1 MELCHAVLTSL
12 LHGPTLDH
20 WTLPN
25 GVRCVAA
32 EMPEAPL
39 TCLDLWCR
47 AGSFTEIAGEEG
59 MAHFLEH
66 MVFKGSDRLE
76 AGAFDLAIEA
86 LGGSSNAAT
95 GFDDVHFHVLIPPDR
110 SQQALDLLL
119 DLVLHPALEQES
131 FRLEREVVLEE
142 MAQYADQ
149 PDEQVLQQLLKQ
161 GCPDHPYGR
170 PILGERSSLLAM
182 EPEAMRTF
190 HQRRYR
196 GQNCC
201 LAISG
206 PKARELRATIES
218 SALAQ
223 LPQDPP
229 TPTEAKGLRL
239 QPGRHTLELARL
251 ESARLLMLWR
261 GSTAD
266 DQDWVMG
273 ADLATTL
280 LGEGRRSRLVAQLRE
295 ELRIAESVDMDL
307 SVLEQGCLMTLE
319 ISCEP
324 EDLEQVEA
332 AVHEQLEQAERFSAA
347 ELARG
352 RQLVGNGLR
361 YSLESVGQVAAQAA
375 SQTLWNRPQE
385 LLQPLQHLQ
394 AWSEERLSAELMPL
408 LEPDRACTLI
418 ATPAGR
424 H

>member
-1 MELCHAVLTSL
+1 MELCHAVLTTSL
-12 LHGPTLDH
+12 PGPVLDH

-47 AGSFTEIAGEEG
+47 AGSFTEVAGEEG

-76 AGAFDLAIEA
+76 AGAFDRAIEA

-95 GFDDVHFHVLIPPDR
+95 GFDDVHFHVLIPPTQ
-110 SQQALDLLL
+110 SQQALELLL
-119 DLVLHPALEQES
+119 DLVLHPALEHEP

-142 MAQYADQ
+142 IAQYADQ
-149 PDEQVLQQLLKQ
+149 PDELVLQQLLKQ

-182 EPEAMRTF
+182 DPEAMRRF
-190 HQRRYR
+190 HRRRYR

-201 LAISG
+201 IAISG
-206 PKARELRATIES
+206 PKARELRATIKS
-218 SALAQ
+218 SALAD
-223 LPQDPP
+223 LPSDAHPMAEP
-229 TPTEAKGLRL
+229 SRL
-239 QPGRHTLELARL
+239 KLLPGRHSIELPRL
-251 ESARLLMLWR
+251 ESARLLMLWS
-261 GSTAD
+261 GPPAH
-266 DQDWVMG
+266 DQAWVMG
-273 ADLATTL
+273 ADLATSL
-280 LGEGRRSRLVAQLRE
+280 LGEGRRSRLVARLRE

-332 AVHEQLEQAERFSAA
+332 TVHEQLEQAAPFSAA
-347 ELARG
+347 ELMRG

-361 YSLESVGQVAAQAA
+361 YALESVGQVAAQAA
-375 SQTLWNRPQE
+375 SQTLWDRPQE

-394 AWSEERLSAELMPL
+394 TWSEDRLSTELMPL
-408 LEPDRACTLI
+408 LRPDRACSLI

-424 H
+424 R

>member
-1 MELCHAVLTSL
+1 MELCHAVLTTSL
-12 LHGPTLDH
+12 PGPVLDH

-47 AGSFTEIAGEEG
+47 AGSFTEVAGEEG

-76 AGAFDLAIEA
+76 AGAFDRAIEA

-95 GFDDVHFHVLIPPDR
+95 GFDDVHFHVLIPPTQ
-110 SQQALDLLL
+110 SQQALELLL
-119 DLVLHPALEQES
+119 DLVLHPALEHEP

-142 MAQYADQ
+142 IAQYADQ
-149 PDEQVLQQLLKQ
+149 PDELVLQQLLKQ

-182 EPEAMRTF
+182 APEAMRRF
-190 HQRRYR
+190 HRRRYR

-201 LAISG
+201 IAISG

-218 SALAQ
+218 SALAD
-223 LPQDPP
+223 LPSEAHP
-229 TPTEAKGLRL
+229 TAEPTGLKL
-239 QPGRHTLELARL
+239 LPGRHSIELPRL
-251 ESARLLMLWR
+251 ESARLLMLWS
-261 GSTAD
+261 GPPAH
-266 DQDWVMG
+266 DQAWVMG
-273 ADLATTL
+273 ADLATSL
-280 LGEGRRSRLVAQLRE
+280 LGEGRRSRLVARLRE

-332 AVHEQLEQAERFSAA
+332 TVHEQLEQAAPFSAA
-347 ELARG
+347 ELMRG

-361 YSLESVGQVAAQAA
+361 YALESVGQVAAQAA
-375 SQTLWNRPQE
+375 SQTLWDRPQE

-394 AWSEERLSAELMPL
+394 TWSEDRLSMELMPL
-408 LEPDRACTLI
+408 LRPDRACSLI

-424 H
+424 R